1 MTQSTKSKIL
11 SIEEQIK
18 KLQDKKKKE
27 IMKMEKSTGKRFIEK
42 FNLENKSIDKI
53 YSFIDKMEKSIKNPS
68 LQSNSESKIH
78 NGQST
83 QQN

>member
-1 MTQSTKSKIL
+1 MTQNSKSKIL

-27 IMKMEKSTGKRFIEK
+27 ILKLEKSTGKRFIEK
-42 FNLENKSIDKI
+42 FSLENKSLDEI
-53 YSFIDKMEKSIKNPS
+53 YSFIDDIERFAKNS
-68 LQSNSESKIH
+68 SSSSNSESNIN

-83 QQN
+83 HQN

>member
-1 MTQSTKSKIL
+1 MTQNTKSKIL

-27 IMKMEKSTGKRFIEK
+27 ILKLEKSTGKKFIEK
-42 FNLENKSIDKI
+42 FSLENKSLDEI
-53 YSFIDKMEKSIKNPS
+53 YSFIDNIERFAKNS
-68 LQSNSESKIH
+68 SSSSNSESNIN

-83 QQN
+83 HQN

>member
-1 MTQSTKSKIL
+1 MTQNTKSKIL

-27 IMKMEKSTGKRFIEK
+27 IIKLEKSTGKRFIEK
-42 FNLENKSIDKI
+42 FNLENKSLDEI
-53 YSFIDKMEKSIKNPS
+53 YSFIDNIEKFYKNSS
-68 LQSNSESKIH
+68 LTSNSQRDIH